1 MIRRP
6 PRSTRT
12 DTLFPYTTLF
22 RSVRAVLP
30 GRVREHDPGQLP
42 GLDLLHGRLAVAVPR
57 LGYPAAVGRWLV
69 VAVREGRLL
78 RQLLRLVPRHVP
90 ALPLRP
96 DHAAGLEG
104 VHSAEHRVDRGDG
117 ADGVLRRVR
126 GRQVMSQL
134 PSWVRGL
141 LLLELFAGLWLPL
154 NSLFKPKWTGR
165 TS

>member
-12 DTLFPYTTLF
+12 ETLFPDTTLC
-22 RSVRAVLP
+22 RA
-30 GRVREHDPGQLP
+30 
-42 GLDLLHGRLAVAVPR
+42 
-57 LGYPAAVGRWLV
+57 V

-126 GRQVMSQL
+126 GRQVMSKL
-134 PSWVRGL
+134 TSWFRGL
-141 LLLELFAGLWLPL
+141 LLLEQI
-154 NSLFKPKWTGR
+154 GR
-165 TS
+165 AHV

>member
-22 RSVRAVLP
+22 RSRVLLP
-30 GRVREHDPGQLP
+30 GW
-42 GLDLLHGRLAVAVPR
+42 LAVAVPR
-57 LGYPAAVGRWLV
+57 LGYPAAVGRRLV

-117 ADGVLRRVR
+117 AVGVLRRVR
-126 GRQVMSQL
+126 CRTRSE
-134 PSWVRGL
+134 VRRGG
-141 LLLELFAGLWLPL
+141 EECG
-154 NSLFKPKWTGR
+154 STGA
-165 TS
+165 